1 MTHNTL
7 LRERKRRFVH
17 SDGQLVAGIFSPA
30 DVSQI
35 VAIPAYQRQLE
46 GDHIGTL
53 PHLIADCVHASERE
67 CADVGIL
74 VTDDSPDEF
83 AALNAPSIRCALG
96 NVPDILPPIWFLDR
110 ADRLTLWERVEPAIG
125 DGVNPELTA
134 LARSMLVDGGY
145 GPQRVRIQ
153 ALTFGLGVPI
163 MSRDSDLALLP
174 VKPFPGGNTHG
185 HRFQYVRELPAA
197 FDPEPHATYLSPR
210 LAATL
215 GMTIAEAAAS
225 GIPVYDE
232 LIVTKDAAL
241 TACNAGADGVEYGYL
256 PRGIPSIRERSRI
269 ITSVFAHKWGTPDIN
284 GFRSLLAY
292 ISRER
297 GMGAY
302 ALPVASH
309 GEGRSSFVVCS
320 TPNPDCGTE
329 TTISSSLEVM
339 VPWLVSNPALIGK
352 GKTLL
357 STGVR
362 AEDQLRTHN
371 NRVAVVYSPEAWF
384 HTRAN
389 EGRREE
395 NSLETFLS
403 EDFGDL
409 LAALVRMHLGPDGW
423 SAEFSC
429 LEGDDFTRGFYQ
441 QVVQPVY

>member
-1 MTHNTL
+1 
-7 LRERKRRFVH
+7 
-17 SDGQLVAGIFSPA
+17 
-30 DVSQI
+30 
-35 VAIPAYQRQLE
+35 
-46 GDHIGTL
+46 
-53 PHLIADCVHASERE
+53 
-67 CADVGIL
+67 
-74 VTDDSPDEF
+74 
-83 AALNAPSIRCALG
+83 
-96 NVPDILPPIWFLDR
+96 
-110 ADRLTLWERVEPAIG
+110 
-125 DGVNPELTA
+125 
-134 LARSMLVDGGY
+134 
-145 GPQRVRIQ
+145 
-153 ALTFGLGVPI
+153 
-163 MSRDSDLALLP
+163 
-174 VKPFPGGNTHG
+174 
-185 HRFQYVRELPAA
+185 
-197 FDPEPHATYLSPR
+197 
-210 LAATL
+210 
-215 GMTIAEAAAS
+215 MTIAEAAAS

-441 QVVQPVY
+441 QVVQPGLLEIWDRLREAQALARSSGNVEADALITQELITRVGGMAWHDFEATGAAFLAEQLHYVSKVMKVYVPLLYAVAEARDAGMVPIKRFLG